1 MLTGQNIEW
10 TDNFPAANDADK
22 KSFDQ
27 LCSEVIV
34 AFEAR
39 RKQVRFF
46 DLVVGKL
53 LLRAKEAF
61 DAEHVRGQKAS
72 FIRECSDKTGINERL
87 IYQFIQ
93 IARTVRDFKIEPRVV
108 AQMTKQDLLKLG
120 KNKRQ
125 DDDWDNDS
133 GDAPPVPRRK
143 RDQRNERATE
153 LYVGVPYRVPDVELT
168 LTVTRVTATVES
180 VRHALER
187 AEEFDGLE
195 VVLPNPIIHAD
206 LAGVKRWIPP
216 EPKLDEPEPPQERLT
231 VVQGKAEGG
240 MLN

>member
-1 MLTGQNIEW
+1 MFTGQNFEW
-10 TDNFPAANDADK
+10 TDNFPAANDADR

-27 LCSEVIV
+27 LCSEVSV

-53 LLRAKEAF
+53 LLRAKDAF

-93 IARTVRDFKIEPRVV
+93 IARTIRDLKIDPRVV

-133 GDAPPVPRRK
+133 GDASPLPPRK
-143 RDQRNERATE
+143 LERNERATE
-153 LYVGVPYRVPDVELT
+153 LHVSVPYRVPDAGLT

-180 VRHALER
+180 VGHALER
-187 AEEFDGLE
+187 AAEFDGLE
-195 VVLPNPIIHAD
+195 IALPNPTIY
-206 LAGVKRWIPP
+206 
-216 EPKLDEPEPPQERLT
+216 LDIDVIKE
-231 VVQGKAEGG
+231 
-240 MLN
+240 